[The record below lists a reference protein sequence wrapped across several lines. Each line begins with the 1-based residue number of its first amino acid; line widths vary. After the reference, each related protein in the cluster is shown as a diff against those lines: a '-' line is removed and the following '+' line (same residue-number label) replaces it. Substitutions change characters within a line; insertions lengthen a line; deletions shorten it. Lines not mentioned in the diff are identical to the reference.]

1 MMISGFV
8 HYRITDAYQVRL
20 GCLKQKCRHNLPA
33 IELLQRLDT
42 EARPPTE
49 DEKRILGR
57 YIGWGGLPQVSRV
70 VRDIFIEPVY
80 NELQRFSDNGLVN
93 GAEFL

>member
-1 MMISGFV
+1 
-8 HYRITDAYQVRL
+8 
-20 GCLKQKCRHNLPA
+20 
-33 IELLQRLDT
+33 
-42 EARPPTE
+42 
-49 DEKRILGR
+49 
-57 YIGWGGLPQVSRV
+57 LPQGSRV